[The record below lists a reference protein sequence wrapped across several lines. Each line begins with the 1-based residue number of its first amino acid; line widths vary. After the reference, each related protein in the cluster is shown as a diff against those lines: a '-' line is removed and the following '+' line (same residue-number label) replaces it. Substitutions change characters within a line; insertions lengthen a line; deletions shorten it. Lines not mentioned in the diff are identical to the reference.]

1 MELFRFMSNEEFK
14 KLKKGEILYNDTI
27 HIGRTNSVG
36 FCFLNL
42 DEYKPEDAIH
52 FLSGIV
58 NAEVC
63 VKIKTKEKFKKS
75 YGIYAKPLNKAS
87 VIDVDFFFD
96 LLIGLPKVER
106 MKVIEY
112 TCKNYSLNN
121 VEIISYAKPIW
132 GENNWDWKLIN

>member
-14 KLKKGEILYNDTI
+14 KLKNGEILYNDTI

-42 DEYKPEDAIH
+42 NEYKPEDAIH

-63 VKIKTKEKFKKS
+63 VKIRTK
-75 YGIYAKPLNKAS
+75 
-87 VIDVDFFFD
+87 D
-96 LLIGLPKVER
+96 L
-106 MKVIEY
+106 
-112 TCKNYSLNN
+112 C
-121 VEIISYAKPIW
+121 
-132 GENNWDWKLIN
+132 